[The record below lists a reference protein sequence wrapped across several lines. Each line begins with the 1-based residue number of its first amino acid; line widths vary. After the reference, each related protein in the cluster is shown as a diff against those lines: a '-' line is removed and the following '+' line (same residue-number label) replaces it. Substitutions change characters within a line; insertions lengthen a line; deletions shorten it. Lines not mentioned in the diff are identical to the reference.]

1 MTSIGYFSSI
11 GGSGGK
17 ASPYVVDPKSSGGA
31 IKGYMPQQN
40 QTVDKNFREFENIR
54 FTLKQAWNTN
64 YNRQLR
70 QSKIKKSIT
79 TPFRAVNNLVDYLGR
94 DSYVCGGSNQVN
106 ATYPGWKSR
115 IGSII
120 SQCDNTGVA
129 ASVTNNRF
137 VADSSDYITYKKQ
150 NAINSTYNDIA
161 FVGDKNNGSYVAL
174 MAVRRF

>member
-1 MTSIGYFSSI
+1 MSYLGGGLPGISPKQTMNNTKNSEQTMTRRILR
-11 GGSGGK
+11 
-17 ASPYVVDPKSSGGA
+17 D
-31 IKGYMPQQN
+31 
-40 QTVDKNFREFENIR
+40 
-54 FTLKQAWNTN
+54 AWNTKQAQGSIN
-64 YNRQLR
+64 GHNRV
-70 QSKIKKSIT
+70 I
-79 TPFRAVNNLVDYLGR
+79 TPFRAVNNLGDYLGR